1 MPVVRKSEFARLCNF
16 SKPRVSQL
24 ISAGQLTPP
33 ALIGEG
39 KNQRVD
45 VELGMAQLRERL
57 SVNERFGLNGLDTNL
72 EPPEPA
78 EPSAVPVSA
87 PRAPR
92 DKTSD
97 VPEPAPR
104 IRLIPEGEA
113 AVTSEAIIKAE
124 KAKQS
129 VLLTDRL
136 NAEARARNGKYMDA
150 QGAAG
155 GMTRQADEMLKIFEG
170 AFPEFASA
178 LAAKFQIS
186 QRESLFLLREEFRRV
201 RAQLSAVCASK
212 AAREPQTV
220 EDD

>member
-1 MPVVRKSEFARLCNF
+1 MTVVRKSEFARLCNF

-72 EPPEPA
+72 EPPGPVEPA
-78 EPSAVPVSA
+78 S
-87 PRAPR
+87 
-92 DKTSD
+92 TSLGCRGTGR
-97 VPEPAPR
+97 PT
-104 IRLIPEGEA
+104 IPEGET

-129 VLLTDRL
+129 VFLTNRL
-136 NAEARARNGKYMDA
+136 KLEDAARHGKYIDAQEAR
-150 QGAAG
+150 G
-155 GMTRQADEMLKIFEG
+155 GMTRQADELMKIFEG

-178 LAAKFQIS
+178 AAAKFQVP
-186 QRESLFLLREEFRRV
+186 QREMLHLLRDEFRKV
-201 RAQLSAVCASK
+201 RAQLAAACRSK
-212 AAREPQTV
+212 AESTPQTAEV
-220 EDD
+220 E

>member
-1 MPVVRKSEFARLCNF
+1 MTVVRKSEFARLCNF

-72 EPPEPA
+72 EPPAPDEPA
-78 EPSAVPVSA
+78 SVRAIPLSERNLAVRV
-87 PRAPR
+87 
-92 DKTSD
+92 
-97 VPEPAPR
+97 V
-104 IRLIPEGEA
+104 PEGET

-129 VLLTDRL
+129 VFLTNRL
-136 NAEARARNGKYMDA
+136 KLEDAARHGKYIDAQEAR
-150 QGAAG
+150 G
-155 GMTRQADEMLKIFEG
+155 GMTRQADELMKIFEG

-178 LAAKFQIS
+178 AAAKFQVP
-186 QRESLFLLREEFRRV
+186 QREMLHLLRDEFRKV
-201 RAQLSAVCASK
+201 RAQLAAACRSK
-212 AAREPQTV
+212 AESTPQTAEV
-220 EDD
+220 E

>member
-1 MPVVRKSEFARLCNF
+1 MTVVRKSEFARLCNF

-39 KNQRVD
+39 KNQRID

-78 EPSAVPVSA
+78 EPS
-87 PRAPR
+87 RAPSTR
-92 DKTSD
+92 KWD
-97 VPEPAPR
+97 PARAAGPR
-104 IRLIPEGEA
+104 RSP
-113 AVTSEAIIKAE
+113 KARPP
-124 KAKQS
+124 S
-129 VLLTDRL
+129 RPRPSSRPRRPSSPILLTDRL
-136 NAEARARNGKYMDA
+136 NAEAAARNGKYMDA

-212 AAREPQTV
+212 AAKEPQTV